1 MRKLGQ
7 MLLEDGVITKEQLAT
22 ALRHQEQQNG
32 LLGIILLN
40 FGYIT
45 EKVLLEYL
53 DMQKSEATT
62 RSR

>member
-1 MRKLGQ
+1 MRKLGK

-40 FGYIT
+40 FGFIT

-53 DMQKSEATT
+53 DKQKEEAHV
-62 RSR
+62 R